1 MSSSDK
7 GVLQCSEAVVNHYG
21 VTFSCLGSS
30 LEKLNTKQEALSGAV
45 QREGERL
52 NEERAGHRVEQ
63 MISVTNIYKWVSV
76 TMMIVLIMFFRTK
89 LDRVREDMAAIGA
102 RSARPRQRA
111 ARLQEE
117 KQRESMGR

>member
-102 RSARPRQRA
+102 RSARLRQRA

>member
-21 VTFSCLGSS
+21 VTLSCLGSS

-102 RSARPRQRA
+102 RSARLRQRA